1 MKLVL
6 SIFAGIDLLGKAFS
20 KNGFCV
26 VKADDLNLDGGDIRD
41 FKAPANRFDAVI
53 GGSPCQDFSR
63 LNRKP
68 KGYSLEMQNEYIRVV
83 REASPTWFLYENVV
97 GFPHFEID
105 GYTQQRFQL
114 DLAWFSPF
122 SRRRDFIFGHK
133 EGVLLNPMIRTNGA
147 TKGTAVTGS
156 DKRSF
161 QTMCEI
167 QGLPKDFDLPFL
179 SLEGKKQAVANAV
192 PMPIGNYLA
201 ALINSTL
208 YDIEK
213 KESQKIEY
221 KRCSCGCGRI
231 VTGRQLYSGAT
242 CRKRAQRQR
251 DKRQLQWAD
260 QMKIAT
266 GMPQIQ
272 IQNILSTYFLDEE

>member
-6 SIFAGIDLLGKAFS
+6 SIFSGIDLLGKGFS

-26 VKADDLNLDGGDIRD
+26 VKADDKNLDGGDIRD
-41 FKAPANRFDAVI
+41 FHVPASKFDAVI

-63 LNRKP
+63 LKRNP
-68 KGYSLEMQNEYIRVV
+68 TNYSLEMQQEYIRVV

-97 GFPHFEID
+97 GFPQFDIA
-105 GYTQQRFQL
+105 GYRQQRFQL

-133 EGVLLNPMIRTNGA
+133 DGILLNPMIRNNGA

-156 DKRSF
+156 DNRSF
-161 QTMCEI
+161 STMCEI

-192 PMPIGNYLA
+192 PLQMSSYLA
-201 ALINSTL
+201 QLINNTL
-208 YDIEK
+208 YGIEAQQ
-213 KESQKIEY
+213 EQQKDY
-221 KRCSCGCGRI
+221 RRCSCGCGRI
-231 VTGRQLYSGAT
+231 ITGKQKYSNAT
-242 CRKRAQRQR
+242 CRKRAQR
-251 DKRQLQWAD
+251 KREAAL
-260 QMKIAT
+260 
-266 GMPQIQ
+266 
-272 IQNILSTYFLDEE
+272 L

>member
-1 MKLVL
+1 MC
-6 SIFAGIDLLGKAFS
+6 IRDR
-20 KNGFCV
+20 
-26 VKADDLNLDGGDIRD
+26 VKADDLNLDGGDIRN

-63 LNRKP
+63 LNRNP
-68 KGYSLEMQNEYIRVV
+68 KCYSLEMQGEYIRVV

-133 EGVLLNPMIRTNGA
+133 EGILLNPIIKTNGA

-192 PMPIGNYLA
+192 PFQLGDYLA
-201 ALINSTL
+201 SLINSTL
-208 YDIEK
+208 YNVNAVDQQQE
-213 KESQKIEY
+213 QAQHY
-221 KRCSCGCGRI
+221 KRCLCSCGRI

-251 DKRQLQWAD
+251 EKVSVNV
-260 QMKIAT
+260 IAKT
-266 GMPQIQ
+266 PGMSQ
-272 IQNILSTYFLDEE
+272 